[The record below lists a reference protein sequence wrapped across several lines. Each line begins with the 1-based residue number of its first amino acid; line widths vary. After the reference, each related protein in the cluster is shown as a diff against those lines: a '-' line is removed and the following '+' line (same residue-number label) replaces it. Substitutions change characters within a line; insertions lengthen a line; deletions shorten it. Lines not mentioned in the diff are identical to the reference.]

1 MGRGSGEVGSDY
13 GDRRQFGI
21 GRNEDIVG
29 GWGGRLR
36 IAALG
41 NAVQGCKCQTFVA
54 GFLSGEM
61 LLLLSALRCLHMG
74 QRMRD
79 PGLLGE
85 RQQECE

>member
-13 GDRRQFGI
+13 GDRYQFGI
-21 GRNEDIVG
+21 GRDKDIVR
-29 GWGGRLR
+29 GWGRRLC
-36 IAALG
+36 IATLG
-41 NAVQGCKCQTFVA
+41 NAIQGCKGQAFVTS
-54 GFLSGEM
+54 FLSGEM